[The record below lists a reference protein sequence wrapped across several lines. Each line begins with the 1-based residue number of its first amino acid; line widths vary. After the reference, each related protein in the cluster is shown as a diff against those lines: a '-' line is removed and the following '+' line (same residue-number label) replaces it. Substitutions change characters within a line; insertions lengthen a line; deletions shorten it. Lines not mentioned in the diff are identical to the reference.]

1 MVSSS
6 QEDTAKERYSV
17 GNVVTVSCIK
27 TSIWTVEQCANI
39 IINCHI
45 VLSYDAK
52 CLYSYIKV
60 MP

>member
-17 GNVVTVSCIK
+17 GNDVTVSC
-27 TSIWTVEQCANI
+27 TSIWNVEQCTNI

-52 CLYSYIKV
+52 CLYSYTKV
-60 MP
+60 TP